1 MSGLAVGVSWG
12 IALVCAASVMGVMLR
27 RASRRW
33 QRNMNDAVVPD
44 YAQMLAA
51 LSANSLRHR
60 FEPYSD
66 IDWNAP
72 QFEIV
77 DDDPRWIL
85 GAADPVGRHCWYRE
99 QPRGTQIAIGKWR
112 QANLAKASSHL
123 ESILVRGLMQYTFWI
138 PNGSPEYR
146 YCLSEAIEECNHS
159 LMFQEVVN
167 RIGADVAGIPR
178 WLRWFSQLLPLSAGP
193 LPNVFFF
200 GVLAGEEPIDHM
212 QRDMLRAE
220 TRPHPL
226 IAHVAAVH
234 IAEEARHI
242 SFAHEYLRRRVP
254 LLRASR
260 RFVLSLYVPLIM
272 RVLAQAILVPPR
284 SFFRTFGVPRS
295 VRRTMFF
302 RSAES
307 QLALRAMFGDVRMLC
322 EELGMLNPSARLM
335 WRLCGIQGRSSRYR
349 SEPYREGLVAPQRAI
364 APAAPKPVVAPP
376 APRPPA
382 SHARSAR

>member
-1 MSGLAVGVSWG
+1 MSGLGVGVTWG
-12 IALVCAASVMGVMLR
+12 IALVFATSVLGVMLM

-33 QRNMNDAVVPD
+33 HRNINEAVVPD

-66 IDWNAP
+66 IDWDAP

-77 DDDPRWIL
+77 DDDARWIL
-85 GAADPVGRHCWYRE
+85 GAADPVGRHRWYHE
-99 QPRGTQIAIGKWR
+99 QPRRTQIAIGKWR
-112 QANLAKASSHL
+112 QANLAKVSSHL

-167 RIGADVAGIPR
+167 RIGVDVAGIPR

-284 SFFRTFGVPRS
+284 SFFRTFDVPRS

-322 EELGMLNPSARLM
+322 EELGILNPSARLM
-335 WRLCGIQGRSSRYR
+335 WRLCGIHGRPSRYR
-349 SEPYREGLVAPQRAI
+349 SEPHREGLGRT
-364 APAAPKPVVAPP
+364 AAGHGTSGA
-376 APRPPA
+376 
-382 SHARSAR
+382 